1 MSHLSCDNLDD
12 AIRSLAL
19 VYEVTPQEIR
29 AIYESNW
36 PEFLGADTYLCEFA
50 EDRRIA
56 WIMSQYLPGK
66 KFSGKQFEAAF
77 YHRTRFDGSDDWFSE
92 GLLNAPDGVDAFLEK
107 IGQFSSELE
116 QFDRV
121 VSAAKAYISQRN
133 GLEGTT
139 GPHAFDVLSHAQGAD
154 VSGLNYDFPEVFFDD
169 FWERSGAA
177 KARDELI
184 ETLRVKLKPVIVKFI
199 DAPADMDLYIN
210 HLWLV
215 LHTSRFGLEYD
226 NPKIYSFYG
235 RGRTIPS
242 DRILELITDF

>member
-1 MSHLSCDNLDD
+1 MNHLSCDNLDD
-12 AIRSLAL
+12 AIRSLAMA
-19 VYEVTPQEIR
+19 YEVTPQEIR
-29 AIYESNW
+29 TLYESNW
-36 PEFLGADTYLCEFA
+36 PDFLDAETYLCEFA
-50 EDRRIA
+50 DDRRIA

-107 IGQFSSELE
+107 ITRYTSGLE

-121 VSAAKAYISQRN
+121 VSAARDYISQRN

-139 GPHAFDVLSHAQGAD
+139 GPHAFDVLAHAKGANA
-154 VSGLNYDFPEVFFDD
+154 SGLDYDFPEVFFDGY
-169 FWERSGAA
+169 WERTGTA
-177 KARDELI
+177 KARNELI
-184 ETLRVKLKPVIVKFI
+184 EALRVKLKPVIVKFI
-199 DAPADMDLYIN
+199 DTPADMDLYIN

-215 LHTSRFGLEYD
+215 LHASRFDLEYK
-226 NPKIYSFYG
+226 NPKIYSFSG
-235 RGRTIPS
+235 QGRTIPS